1 VFAFTR
7 GGVAVVDGVDG
18 GVSITQIQ
26 HSNSASTGVHT
37 MTADNQD
44 LHFRVQAPIARGNL
58 IFKR

>member
-1 VFAFTR
+1 VFAFSR

-26 HSNSASTGVHT
+26 HSNSASTDVHT
-37 MTADNQD
+37 VAADSRD

-58 IFKR
+58 IF